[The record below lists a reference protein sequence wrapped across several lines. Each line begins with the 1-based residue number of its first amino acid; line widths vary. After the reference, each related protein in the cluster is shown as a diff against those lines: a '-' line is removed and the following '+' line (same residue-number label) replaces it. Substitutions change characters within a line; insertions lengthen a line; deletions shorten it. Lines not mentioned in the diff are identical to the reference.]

1 MSFLDTLKKA
11 FGIKNDR
18 AVYLQGFKKSKSV
31 FGDQL
36 KSLKD
41 NFNGIDD
48 EFLEQLTIVLLES
61 DIGIDTADLIAER
74 LKKMSEDY
82 PKVTFDWAMGF
93 LLQIMKELYEE
104 TPDAPPVF
112 NENGPTVILLEGVN
126 GSGKTTTAAK
136 LAAM

>member
-82 PKVTFDWAMGF
+82 PKVTFD
-93 LLQIMKELYEE
+93 
-104 TPDAPPVF
+104 
-112 NENGPTVILLEGVN
+112 
-126 GSGKTTTAAK
+126 
-136 LAAM
+136 